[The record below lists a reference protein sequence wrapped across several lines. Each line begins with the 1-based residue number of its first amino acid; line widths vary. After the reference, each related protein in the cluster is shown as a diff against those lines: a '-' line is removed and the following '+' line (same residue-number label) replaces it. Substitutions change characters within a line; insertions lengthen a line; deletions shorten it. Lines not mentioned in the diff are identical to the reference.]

1 MLSVNEL
8 SIQRSGK
15 YLLEASNVV
24 VTSSSRVAVVGAN
37 GCGKSTLFSLLQGE
51 LSADHGT
58 ISLPAGTRISHM
70 AQETPALH
78 RPAVD
83 FVLDG
88 DQLFRNTQEALLH
101 AEKRGDGMAVA
112 RCHQGMED
120 IDGYSA
126 PLRARKLL
134 EGLGITE
141 GLHQKPVADFSGGWR
156 VRLNLAQALMCPS
169 DLLLLD
175 EPTNHL
181 DLDALVWLE
190 NWLLRYSGTLIFIS
204 HDRDFIDRLATHVL
218 HFEQQKLTL
227 YKGDFNQFEVARV
240 ARLAQMQQMY
250 QKQQTRIT
258 EIQDFVRRFGA
269 KATKA
274 RQAQSRLKE
283 LARLAEIAPAHVDSP
298 FSFAIP
304 CSDNLSSPLL
314 VLDDAVIGYADR
326 VVLHKVSLSLL
337 PGVRLGILGGNGQGK
352 STLVKALAG
361 ELSLSA
367 GSRIAGEQL
376 SIGYF
381 AQHQLEK
388 LDTGLTPLQMLQKD
402 KPAATEQEIRNFLG
416 GFGFPGSQVLT
427 MPLHFSGGER
437 ARLALAII
445 AWQQPNLLLL
455 DEPTNHLDLEMRHA
469 LNVALQD
476 YPGAVIIVSHDRHL
490 LRAMADSYIWVHDG
504 VLEDY
509 DGSLEDYE
517 SCLLERLK
525 AGQPKTHASALV
537 GHDVSSSQQS
547 ENKRLRK
554 RLEAEKRQRSAPL
567 KKHLAALEK
576 TLNELTAQEAEIE
589 ASLADPSMYDGDNKL
604 ALKALLKDR
613 QLLKASVE
621 ETEAQWITCME
632 EIEQLSAEKQL

>member
-51 LSADHGT
+51 LSADRGT
-58 ISLPAGTRISHM
+58 ISLPAGTRIAHM
-70 AQETPALH
+70 AQETPAL
-78 RPAVD
+78 RRAAID

-88 DQLFRNTQEALLH
+88 DQQFRNTQQALLN
-101 AEKRGDGMAVA
+101 AEGCGDGMAVA
-112 RCHQGMED
+112 RCHQALEE

-126 PLRARKLL
+126 QVRARKLL

-141 GLHQKPVADFSGGWR
+141 KLHQQPVADFSGGWR

-190 NWLLRYSGTLIFIS
+190 NWLLRYSGTLMFIS
-204 HDRDFIDRLATHVL
+204 HDRDFINRLATHVL
-218 HFEQQKLTL
+218 HFEQQKLSL
-227 YKGDFNQFEVARV
+227 YKGDFSQFEVARA

-250 QKQQTRIT
+250 EKQQTRRT

-314 VLDDAVIGYADR
+314 VLDDAMIGYADR

-361 ELSLSA
+361 ELPLSA

-427 MPLHFSGGER
+427 NPQHFSGGER

-445 AWQQPNLLLL
+445 AWHQPNLLLL

-476 YPGAVIIVSHDRHL
+476 YPGAVVIVSHDRHL
-490 LRAMADSYIWVHDG
+490 LRALADNYIWVHDG
-504 VLEDY
+504 VPEDY

-517 SCLLERLK
+517 SCLLERLRADK
-525 AGQPKTHASALV
+525 AMTQAGAIVDHNASSGQHAEAR
-537 GHDVSSSQQS
+537 
-547 ENKRLRK
+547 RLRK

-567 KKHLAALEK
+567 KKQLAALEN
-576 TLNELTAQEAEIE
+576 TLKELTKREAEIE
-589 ASLADPSMYDGDNKL
+589 ATLADPGLYDETSKL

-613 QLLKASVE
+613 QQLKACVE
-621 ETEAQWITCME
+621 ETEAQWLNCME
-632 EIEQLSAEKQL
+632 EIEQLSAGN